1 MNRAFLDLCKKGNLE
16 EIKKFYFNSP
26 TINIFIFADSYYAFL
41 ISCEYGHLDVAKWLL
56 KVKPDINISVNNECA
71 FRYACVNGHLEVAKW
86 LLKIKP
92 DINISANNE
101 FAFIHSCEYG
111 HLEIA
116 KWLLEVKPDINI
128 SAKNDLV
135 FQIVCQEGYLDVAK
149 WLLEVKP
156 DINIYNIIEDY
167 CNDEIKKWL
176 KSLKNCNNNNNYFK
190 ETIEIDNEQDCSCS
204 ICITDKIA
212 NCQTNCGH
220 NFCKSCIEKWME
232 NKNSCPMCRNKITKI
247 VNLTVDC

>member
-1 MNRAFLDLCKKGNLE
+1 
-16 EIKKFYFNSP
+16 
-26 TINIFIFADSYYAFL
+26 
-41 ISCEYGHLDVAKWLL
+41 
-56 KVKPDINISVNNECA
+56 
-71 FRYACVNGHLEVAKW
+71 
-86 LLKIKP
+86 
-92 DINISANNE
+92 
-101 FAFIHSCEYG
+101 
-111 HLEIA
+111 
-116 KWLLEVKPDINI
+116 
-128 SAKNDLV
+128 
-135 FQIVCQEGYLDVAK
+135 LDVAK